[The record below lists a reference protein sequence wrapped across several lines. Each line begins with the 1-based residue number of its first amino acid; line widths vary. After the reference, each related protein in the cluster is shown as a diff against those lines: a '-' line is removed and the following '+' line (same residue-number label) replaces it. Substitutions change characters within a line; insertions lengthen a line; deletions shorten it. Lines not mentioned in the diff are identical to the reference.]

1 MMKTFL
7 MIALPAVLL
16 LSACE
21 AQDNPF
27 LPDPVEDRLEEDIAT
42 IEAYLDENNI
52 TAERHETGLFYRIM
66 DEGEGNAMPTP
77 NSEVLVHYKGY
88 LLEDGSVFEES
99 DGFDEEEGR
108 DAELFNLSSRIDGW
122 RIGLTLIKKGGKIQL
137 FIPSNLAFKNTT
149 GGVGVPPYS
158 ILIFDIELI
167 NFN

>member
-21 AQDNPF
+21 EQQNPF

-42 IEAYLDENNI
+42 IEAYLAENNI

-66 DEGEGNAMPTP
+66 DEGEGSAMPTP

-88 LLEDGSVFEES
+88 LLEDGSVFDET
-99 DGFDEEEGR
+99 DGFDEEEER
-108 DAELFNLSSRIDGW
+108 DAQLFSLSGTIDGW
-122 RIGLTLIKKGGKIQL
+122 RIGMTLIKKGGKIQL
-137 FIPSNLAFKNTT
+137 FVPSNLAYKNIERP
-149 GGVGVPPYS
+149 GIPPYS
-158 ILIFDIELI
+158 ILIFDIELV